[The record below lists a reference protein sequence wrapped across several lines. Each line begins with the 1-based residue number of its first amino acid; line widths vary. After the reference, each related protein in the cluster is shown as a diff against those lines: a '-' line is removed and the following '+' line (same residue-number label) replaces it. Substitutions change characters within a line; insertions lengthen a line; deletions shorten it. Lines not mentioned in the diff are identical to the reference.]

1 MRITADTD
9 KCIGAGQCLF
19 TEPDLF
25 DQSEADGRVVVL
37 NAEPVGELLAQ
48 KAREAVYLCPS
59 RALSLAE

>member
-1 MRITADTD
+1 MRITADTG

-25 DQSEADGRVVVL
+25 DQNETDGRVVVL
-37 NAEPVGELLAQ
+37 NAEPEGEILEQ

>member
-25 DQSEADGRVVVL
+25 DQNEVDGRVVVL
-37 NAEPVGELLAQ
+37 NAEPDGELLAQ

-59 RALSLAE
+59 RALSLTE